1 MREDTTRAGNG
12 RRDTTLAVWWL
23 LAAVALAVA
32 VPLSVMAVLTVRQL
46 VSDAHL
52 RSTEEVR
59 AIARQVANRLD
70 DLVREHHGVLTVVA
84 HTIRRD
90 AGTMVERDSLLA
102 AISRDLPPYI
112 QNLSIYSTE
121 GVNLGHTFPYG
132 TAPRAVVGDRRYFTE
147 ALRTKRLAI
156 GDPIVSRLSGRRVA
170 GIVLP
175 VLGADSS
182 VTNVV
187 AASIELDHLLEL
199 LTLPQLPERSVVTV
213 LDTSG
218 VIVARTAEP
227 EWWIGRNVR
236 EHPSV
241 QQMLARSSGEDELP
255 SLDGVTRYV
264 SFVRVTS
271 APWIVSVGVPPE
283 VVHGQA
289 SERTIQGVVIGLL
302 SLLGG
307 LVLAAFFARRIGV
320 PVGRLTEDAIALGH
334 GDATRR
340 ADAHA
345 AGPMRPLALAFNRMA
360 DELDQRA
367 RDSEAS
373 RRAVL
378 ESEAQYRL
386 LSEGIPILIAD
397 VGDDGRI
404 AYVNQAFVDFN
415 GRERAALVGTP
426 LVDVFPTA
434 MRADIASRARAAMA
448 GTTTVFDTVLDR
460 ADGGAAH
467 CLVTFVPR
475 RSAEPGAPGTN
486 GSRSGLLVLISDVT
500 QRVELE
506 SQLRHVQKMEAVGQL
521 AGGVAHDF
529 NNLLTV
535 ILSHVSFARSELAE
549 PTSPDGVAES
559 LGEIHAAGTR
569 AAELTRQLLTFARRQ
584 QLTPQVLDLNAITAG
599 IDRLLRRVLGE
610 HIELVTV
617 TSPELWQTEADPTQV
632 EQILINLAVN
642 ARDAMPQGGRLTIET
657 ANATLGRQYAES
669 HPDVGPG
676 DYVMVAVTDTGTG
689 ITPEDLGRIFE
700 PFFTTKPLGAGTGLG
715 LAVCYGI
722 AKQHGGHIAAYS
734 EVGHGSTFRLY
745 LPRTHRR
752 PEDDVGGASLPATR
766 GTETILLVED
776 TESVRVIAERALND
790 RGYHVLT
797 AVDGVEGQR
806 VAAAHDAPID
816 LLLTDMVMPRV
827 GGRDLA
833 AALRRARP
841 AIKVL
846 YTSGYTAHSTVS
858 REGIDPNEP
867 FLAKPYVPETLLAKV
882 REVLD
887 GPVKDRRA

>member
-1 MREDTTRAGNG
+1 
-12 RRDTTLAVWWL
+12 
-23 LAAVALAVA
+23 
-32 VPLSVMAVLTVRQL
+32 VRF
-46 VSDAHL
+46 VSF
-52 RSTEEVR
+52 
-59 AIARQVANRLD
+59 I
-70 DLVREHHGVLTVVA
+70 
-84 HTIRRD
+84 
-90 AGTMVERDSLLA
+90 
-102 AISRDLPPYI
+102 
-112 QNLSIYSTE
+112 
-121 GVNLGHTFPYG
+121 
-132 TAPRAVVGDRRYFTE
+132 
-147 ALRTKRLAI
+147 
-156 GDPIVSRLSGRRVA
+156 RVA
-170 GIVLP
+170 G
-175 VLGADSS
+175 
-182 VTNVV
+182 
-187 AASIELDHLLEL
+187 
-199 LTLPQLPERSVVTV
+199 
-213 LDTSG
+213 
-218 VIVARTAEP
+218 
-227 EWWIGRNVR
+227 
-236 EHPSV
+236 
-241 QQMLARSSGEDELP
+241 
-255 SLDGVTRYV
+255 
-264 SFVRVTS
+264 

-289 SERTIQGVVIGLL
+289 SERTIQGVVIGVL

-320 PVGRLTEDAIALGH
+320 PVGRLTDDAIALGH

-340 ADAHA
+340 ANVRS

-367 RDSEAS
+367 RESETS

-397 VGDDGRI
+397 VGGDGRI
-404 AYVNQAFVDFN
+404 AYANQAFVDFM
-415 GRERAALVGTP
+415 GRERHALVGTAIG
-426 LVDVFPTA
+426 DVFPSSL
-434 MRADIASRARAAMA
+434 RADIAARASAAMA
-448 GTTTVFDTVLDR
+448 GTSAVFDAVLDR
-460 ADGGAAH
+460 ADGGMAH

-475 RSAEPGAPGTN
+475 RSAEHKEAQTN
-486 GSRSGLLVLISDVT
+486 GGGSGLLVLISDVT

-535 ILSHVSFARSELAE
+535 ILSHVSFARSELAD
-549 PTSPDGVAES
+549 PTAPDGVGES

-617 TSPELWQTEADPTQV
+617 TSPDLWQTEADPTQV

-642 ARDAMPQGGRLTIET
+642 ARDAMPEGGRLTIET
-657 ANATLGRQYAES
+657 ANAKLGREYAEI
-669 HPDVGPG
+669 HPDVVPG

-689 ITPEDLGRIFE
+689 ITPDDLGRIFE

-752 PEDDVGGASLPATR
+752 ADDDSGSASLPATR

-776 TESVRVIAERALND
+776 TESVRVIAERALTD
-790 RGYHVLT
+790 RGYRVLT
-797 AVDGVEGQR
+797 AADGVEGQQ
-806 VAAAHDAPID
+806 VAAAYDGRID

-827 GGRDLA
+827 GGRELA

-846 YTSGYTAHSTVS
+846 YTSGYTAHSTMS
-858 REGIDPNEP
+858 REGIDPHEP

-887 GPVKDRRA
+887 GPAKERRT